1 MKKIV
6 SVAIL
11 SLLMTACGDKGSNN
25 QTSDSS
31 NAVNSTK
38 TKKVDACDVLNK
50 PLIETT
56 FNGATEIKIIKE
68 RKDKVPDSIRHTVCS
83 YTFTLGNEIY
93 SVGLILQAANDPY
106 TEVGNLA
113 HYVKYTPG
121 SKLISG
127 VGEKAY
133 YSEPQQLLNAY
144 ADHSLIQVNTSNKG
158 AHNHKKY
165 KEISTKIAIKILEQL
180 AQK

>member
-11 SLLMTACGDKGSNN
+11 SLLMSACGDKGSSNP
-25 QTSDSS
+25 TSDS
-31 NAVNSTK
+31 NHAANSTK
-38 TKKVDACDVLNK
+38 TKKIDACDVLNK
-50 PLIETT
+50 SLIETT
-56 FNGATEIKIIKE
+56 FNEATEIKEEKS
-68 RKDKVPDSIRHTVCS
+68 RKDNVPDSTRHKVCR
-83 YTFTLGNEIY
+83 YTFTLNNEVY

-106 TEVGNLA
+106 TEVDRLA
-113 HYVKYTPG
+113 NYVKYTSG

-144 ADHSLIQVNTSNKG
+144 ANHSLIQVNASNKG
-158 AHNHKKY
+158 AHTPQKY
-165 KEISTKIAIKILEQL
+165 KEIATKTAIKILEQL
-180 AQK
+180 AKK